1 MKKTMKFTLGL
12 MLVALLV
19 TVPAQAAAV
28 KKIVLTSDNTLSLND
43 AVTGAS
49 VAEVITKAKEL
60 DSDNLYGAVTG
71 KNREPIYFF
80 LRTPGGSIQAG
91 LEMFEALNGLNRPVN
106 TITSFAASMGF
117 QTVQNLGKRYIVQS
131 GVLMSHRAS
140 GGFEGQFGGQKPS
153 PMDSQKNFWEQ
164 RLQEMD
170 EKTVERSKGKQT
182 LASYQAQYA
191 PDMWLTGSQAVA
203 QGYADEIVQ
212 VQCDSS
218 LAGTTTK
225 SVNFMGLININYD
238 LDNCPLNST
247 PMNIRISR
255 IATNKGDMDFAK
267 FQAAGGGY
275 GIDCLVASGTDKK
288 KICATNTVLNAEK
301 IYSLKNEFRNYYMD
315 IRGQVK
321 NFRY

>member
-1 MKKTMKFTLGL
+1 MKNTMRYILGL
-12 MLVALLV
+12 MLAALLV
-19 TVPAQAAAV
+19 AVPAQAAAV

-43 AVTGAS
+43 AVTGNS

-60 DSDNLYGAVTG
+60 DSSFGVYASLTG
-71 KNREPIYFF
+71 KKDIYFY

-91 LEMFEALNGLNRPVN
+91 LEMFEALNGLDRPVH

-140 GGFEGQFGGQKPS
+140 GGFEGSFGGQKPS

-164 RLQEMD
+164 RLHEMD
-170 EKTVERSKGKQT
+170 QKTVERTKGKQT

-191 PDMWLTGSQAVA
+191 PDMWLTGTQAVE
-203 QGYADEIVQ
+203 QGYADEVVQ

-218 LAGTTTK
+218 LAGSTTK
-225 SVNFMGLININYD
+225 TINFMGLVNINYD

-255 IATNKGDMDFAK
+255 IATNKGEMDFAK

-275 GIDCLVASGTDKK
+275 GVDCLIASGTDKTK
-288 KICATNTVLNAEK
+288 VCATNTSLNAER

-315 IRGQVK
+315 IKGQVK

>member
-1 MKKTMKFTLGL
+1 MKKTMKFTLSL
-12 MLVALLV
+12 MLAAFLVA
-19 TVPAQAAAV
+19 VPAQAAAI
-28 KKIVLTSDNTLSLND
+28 KKIILTSENTLSLND
-43 AVTGAS
+43 AVSGAS
-49 VAEVITKAKEL
+49 VADVITKAKEL
-60 DSDNLYGAVTG
+60 DSDSYYGAVTG

-225 SVNFMGLININYD
+225 SVSFMGLININFE

-255 IATNKGDMDFAK
+255 IATNKGDMDFTK

-275 GIDCLVASGTDKK
+275 GVECLIASGIDKK
-288 KICATNTVLNAEK
+288 KVCALNTTLNAEK